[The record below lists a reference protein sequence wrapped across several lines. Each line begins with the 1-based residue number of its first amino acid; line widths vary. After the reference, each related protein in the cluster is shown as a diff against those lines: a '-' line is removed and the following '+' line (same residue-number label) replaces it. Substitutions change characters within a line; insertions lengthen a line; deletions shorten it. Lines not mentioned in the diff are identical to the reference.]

1 MIRSLSTVALLAA
14 LAAPLT
20 AQNAASWMRYPAI
33 SPDGSTIAFTYK
45 GDLYRVPAAGGTA
58 VPLTSHPAHDM
69 APVWSPDGKQIAFAS
84 DRYGNFDLFIIPATG
99 GEATRLTF
107 HRANETPFRFTPDG
121 RHLVFGASRLDA
133 AASRL
138 HPTGAQPELYQV
150 AVGGGRP
157 VQLLTTPAED
167 VAFSADGRLMLYMDK
182 PGGENL
188 WRKRHQSAVTRDIWV
203 WDRTAGTHR
212 QLTTFAGE
220 DRSPVFVAGDTAFHY
235 LSEAGGSFNV
245 FRMALGGGAGQQIT
259 RFTGAPVRFLTSA
272 RNGTLAFGHDGLIYT
287 MAPGGAPAAVP
298 VAILA
303 DAKGN
308 NDRVIPVTGSV
319 SQLTVAPSGKEIAF
333 IFRGDVFVAGV
344 DGGAAKQVTRTPEA
358 EQGVGFSPDGNA
370 LIYASERGGRWA
382 IYEARRARAGEPHF
396 FAATTITETPLIA
409 NAEQNDQPR
418 YSPDGL
424 KVAYFENRNTLRVF
438 NIASR
443 DTRTLL
449 TERHVWSTGP
459 GHHVEWSPD
468 SKWLLFGMDVPGLA
482 PGEVGL
488 VRADGSDSVRN
499 LTRSGFNDFRPIWV
513 MDGKAMLWLSNRDGL
528 KALAQTGGTQA
539 DAYLMFFTQEGWD
552 RHQLSKE
559 EFALVKDAEAKAAKD
574 KPKGDST
581 AAAPVAPVTI
591 DLDRAEQWKDRVTI
605 HSSSLG
611 DALLSKDG
619 ETLYYL
625 ARFERGLNLWST
637 ALRSGE
643 TKMVLALNANSASM
657 QWDKE
662 QKRIFLLADGAIS
675 HIDPATAKRESV
687 AIKGEMVADAA
698 AERAVMFDQVYR
710 RVRETF
716 YTRGWHGADW
726 EALRKQYARYLPH
739 IGNHHEFAEMLSE
752 WLGELN
758 ISHSGARYNSS
769 DPGDDVTA
777 SLGVIIDPAFAGAG
791 VPIVEVLRGGPLDRA
806 GMNVTP
812 GTVIEAVDN
821 VDLGPAIDLAQLL
834 NRKVDRNVLLRLRVG
849 NVTREVVVKP
859 VSAAVESRLLYERW
873 VRRNAE
879 EVERLSGGRLGY
891 VHVPGMND
899 GAYRTAFE
907 EVMGKYPDRA
917 GLVVDTRWNGG
928 GDLVA
933 DLEMF
938 LSGRRFFD
946 YTTDT
951 RSTGYEPNFRWTRPS
966 IVLAGEGNYSD
977 GHCFAWTFQTLGLGK
992 LVGMPV
998 PGTCTFAGGGA
1009 LLDGLS
1015 FGVPGMGVKD
1025 VTTGRYLENWQ
1036 TEPDIKVRNEAAA
1049 VAAGRD
1055 QQLEAAVA
1063 ELLRGLR

>member
-121 RHLVFGASRLDA
+121 RNLVFGASRLDA

-167 VAFSADGRLMLYMDK
+167 VSFSADGRLMLYMDK
-182 PGGENL
+182 PGGENP

-245 FRMALGGGAGQQIT
+245 FRMALGGGAGQQVT

-287 MAPGGAPAAVP
+287 LAPGGTPAAVP

-308 NDRVIPVTGSV
+308 NDRVIPVTGGV
-319 SQLTVAPSGKEIAF
+319 SQLAVAPSGKEIAF

-358 EQGVGFSPDGNA
+358 EQGVGFSPDGNT

-424 KVAYFENRNTLRVF
+424 EVAYFENRNTLRVF

-459 GHHVEWSPD
+459 GQHVEWSPD

-488 VRADGSDSVRN
+488 VRADGADSVRN

-559 EFALVKDAEAKAAKD
+559 EFALVKDAVAKAAKD

-581 AAAPVAPVTI
+581 ATAPVAPVTI

-643 TKMVLALNANSASM
+643 TMMVLALNA
-657 QWDKE
+657 
-662 QKRIFLLADGAIS
+662 
-675 HIDPATAKRESV
+675 
-687 AIKGEMVADAA
+687 
-698 AERAVMFDQVYR
+698 Y
-710 RVRETF
+710 
-716 YTRGWHGADW
+716 
-726 EALRKQYARYLPH
+726 
-739 IGNHHEFAEMLSE
+739 
-752 WLGELN
+752 
-758 ISHSGARYNSS
+758 SS
-769 DPGDDVTA
+769 
-777 SLGVIIDPAFAGAG
+777 
-791 VPIVEVLRGGPLDRA
+791 
-806 GMNVTP
+806 
-812 GTVIEAVDN
+812 
-821 VDLGPAIDLAQLL
+821 
-834 NRKVDRNVLLRLRVG
+834 
-849 NVTREVVVKP
+849 
-859 VSAAVESRLLYERW
+859 
-873 VRRNAE
+873 
-879 EVERLSGGRLGY
+879 
-891 VHVPGMND
+891 
-899 GAYRTAFE
+899 
-907 EVMGKYPDRA
+907 
-917 GLVVDTRWNGG
+917 
-928 GDLVA
+928 
-933 DLEMF
+933 
-938 LSGRRFFD
+938 
-946 YTTDT
+946 
-951 RSTGYEPNFRWTRPS
+951 
-966 IVLAGEGNYSD
+966 
-977 GHCFAWTFQTLGLGK
+977 
-992 LVGMPV
+992 
-998 PGTCTFAGGGA
+998 
-1009 LLDGLS
+1009 
-1015 FGVPGMGVKD
+1015 
-1025 VTTGRYLENWQ
+1025 
-1036 TEPDIKVRNEAAA
+1036 
-1049 VAAGRD
+1049 
-1055 QQLEAAVA
+1055 
-1063 ELLRGLR
+1063 